1 MNTDAIGAALGLAL
15 TLAFWF
21 GRGSWSPLSAMFP
34 NTVIVT
40 LGLLSLGLLL
50 KSFLRPTIRAVF
62 AEGNRLRILLTAAVL
77 FMWIWSMNYVGFYLS
92 SVVFFAIM
100 TVYIA
105 AASRRV
111 TLRNV
116 GVWIVIVAA
125 EVAVLHYVFANLLSV
140 RLPMGPFAP

>member
-1 MNTDAIGAALGLAL
+1 MNTDALGAALGLAL

-40 LGLLSLGLLL
+40 LGLLSLALLL
-50 KSFLRPTIRAVF
+50 KSFLRPTIQAVF
-62 AEGNRLRILLTAAVL
+62 TEGNRLRILLTALVL
-77 FMWIWSMNYVGFYLS
+77 FVWIWSMNYAGFYLS

-105 AASRRV
+105 AAGRRV
-111 TLRNV
+111 TLKNV
-116 GVWIVIVAA
+116 VVWVVIVLV
-125 EVAVLHYVFANLLSV
+125 EVAVLHYVFVNLLAV

>member
-50 KSFLRPTIRAVF
+50 KSFLSPTIRAVF

-77 FMWIWSMNYVGFYLS
+77 FMWILSMNYAGFYLS

-116 GVWIVIVAA
+116 GVWVVIVAA
-125 EVAVLHYVFANLLSV
+125 EVAVLHFVFANLLSV

>member
-1 MNTDAIGAALGLAL
+1 MNTDAIGGVLGLAL
-15 TLAFWF
+15 TLSFWF

-40 LGLLSLGLLL
+40 LGLLSLGLLI
-50 KSFLRPTIRAVF
+50 KSFVRPTIRPVF
-62 AEGNRLRILLTAAVL
+62 ADGSRLRIVLTAVVL
-77 FMWIWSMNYVGFYLS
+77 FAWIASMRFAGFYLS
-92 SVVFFAIM
+92 SVVFFAVM

-116 GVWIVIVAA
+116 GVWVVIVAA
-125 EVAVLHYVFANLLSV
+125 EVAVLHFVFANLLAV
-140 RLPMGPFAP
+140 RLPQGPFAP